1 MKTIVLACVFLFVA
15 SSSAAL
21 HCKHGELDIPTSWID
36 IQDKCVKSMKEQIK
50 EEMKASLQYMAMA
63 AYFSQDS
70 VNRPGFAKHFFE
82 AASEEREHGI
92 KLIEQ
97 LLMRGKLTSG
107 VGDLFRYTDLK
118 PTNLTWP
125 SGNQALK
132 DALILEATVTE
143 KIRGVIKVCEDVNGV
158 NDYHLVDY
166 LTGVFLEEQYTG
178 QRELAGMISQLEKME
193 ASHGSLGEFLYD
205 KKLLG

>member
-1 MKTIVLACVFLFVA
+1 
-15 SSSAAL
+15 
-21 HCKHGELDIPTSWID
+21 
-36 IQDKCVKSMKEQIK
+36 MKEQIK

-107 VGDLFRYTDLK
+107 VGDLFRYTVSQNNCFIY
-118 PTNLTWP
+118 PH
-125 SGNQALK
+125 
-132 DALILEATVTE
+132 ATY
-143 KIRGVIKVCEDVNGV
+143 K
-158 NDYHLVDY
+158 YHIFFVLVFACY
-166 LTGVFLEEQYTG
+166 
-178 QRELAGMISQLEKME
+178 A
-193 ASHGSLGEFLYD
+193 
-205 KKLLG
+205 